1 MNQITLTLS
10 DNPDLSEYLAM
21 KEIGDSCEMK
31 VMAVLDRVSDD
42 RAEMSIKAI
51 KLKGKSDDD
60 YDDAKSESKKKTG
73 RDPVEV
79 IFDEEEEGTDGY

>member
-10 DNPDLSEYLAM
+10 DNPDLSEYLSM
-21 KEIGDSCEMK
+21 KEVGDSCEMK
-31 VMAVLDRVSDD
+31 VMAVLDRVTGD

-51 KLKGKSDDD
+51 KLKGKMSDEEEDE
-60 YDDAKSESKKKTG
+60 KESKG

-79 IFDEEEEGTDGY
+79 IFEGSEEDSGGY